1 MDPERY
7 REWRMMMR
15 TTRLSALGIL
25 FGELVCH
32 RLTASLQDSYSHA
45 DLGRLLRALGTVTG
59 GSERS
64 WHRLG
69 WQAAPPN
76 VSSPEREEEG
86 TTLSRCASG
95 SQPLADG
102 TDG

>member
-1 MDPERY
+1 
-7 REWRMMMR
+7 MR

-64 WHRLG
+64 WHRLAG
-69 WQAAPPN
+69 SPTEC
-76 VSSPEREEEG
+76 SSLEREEEG
-86 TTLSRCASG
+86 TTLRRCASG
-95 SQPLADG
+95 SKPLADG